1 MFVIDEKLLVAIL
14 NYLKG
19 KPYFE
24 VAEMIQAIE
33 QCRRVEIQEEIQ
45 EENKQDIK
53 NES

>member
-14 NYLKG
+14 NYLKS

-24 VAEMIQAIE
+24 VIEIIQAIE
-33 QCRRVEIQEEIQ
+33 QCRRVEIQEE
-45 EENKQDIK
+45 NKQDIK